1 MCKNIH
7 KNLDF
12 YLLTCFNISVVN
24 SHNGIGGA
32 KMATTFGKELRKLR
46 IDKDETI
53 HAMAKKLE
61 ISISYLSAIEAGSRN
76 IPNDM
81 VDKIIEK
88 YHLNKERS
96 EILRQAE
103 AESSK
108 TLDIDLSAVSSE
120 QRKLVF
126 ALSRKLN
133 EMSDQD
139 CLDILNKLK

>member
-1 MCKNIH
+1 
-7 KNLDF
+7 
-12 YLLTCFNISVVN
+12 
-24 SHNGIGGA
+24 
-32 KMATTFGKELRKLR
+32 MATAFGKELRKLR

-53 HAMAKKLE
+53 HTMAKKLG

-76 IPNDM
+76 IPQGM
-81 VDKIIEK
+81 VDTIIEK

-96 EILRQAE
+96 EIMRQSE

-108 TLDIDLSAVSSE
+108 SIDIDLRTVTAE

-133 EMSDQD
+133 DISDED
-139 CLDILNKLK
+139 CLNILNKLK

>member
-1 MCKNIH
+1 M
-7 KNLDF
+7 
-12 YLLTCFNISVVN
+12 YST
-24 SHNGIGGA
+24 GGK

-46 IDKDETI
+46 IDRDENI
-53 HAMAKKLE
+53 HDMAKNLG

-81 VDKIIEK
+81 VDKIVTK
-88 YHLNKERS
+88 YHLNGERS

-108 TLDIDLSAVSSE
+108 EIDIDLSTFSAE

-126 ALSRKLN
+126 ALSRKIN
-133 EMSDQD
+133 DISDEQ